1 MSSTDK
7 NSSQFEISYETSA
20 EEAMT
25 ATPAKK
31 HASGILNPE
40 NDGWGKLANNA
51 RRWLFSLRPNLSRR
65 LPAHL
70 LETRRS
76 EASEESGRSHC
87 S

>member
-20 EEAMT
+20 EAMT

-40 NDGWGKLANNA
+40 NDGWLGVTSQ
-51 RRWLFSLRPNLSRR
+51 RR
-65 LPAHL
+65 
-70 LETRRS
+70 
-76 EASEESGRSHC
+76 EASTVASPPETDGLKPVRSQNGPTARES
-87 S
+87 